1 MSLTV
6 QSYRICFIHPVT
18 CDNPCVLLPAR
29 ELTRAFESRGFLG
42 GSIMEACSECLHD
55 WPQLHSRPPP
65 RGKTD
70 VHYKLITKINYL
82 LKLVQPGPRPQT
94 CKYIL
99 IDRTFQAQI
108 VGASQE
114 PVLKIGL
121 SRECATF
128 EQARPPEL
136 NPSLHRMKCGSEST
150 RTWKFRRWC

>member
-1 MSLTV
+1 MSACMTDL
-6 QSYRICFIHPVT
+6 SYIPDT
-18 CDNPCVLLPAR
+18 
-29 ELTRAFESRGFLG
+29 
-42 GSIMEACSECLHD
+42 
-55 WPQLHSRPPP
+55 PPP

-150 RTWKFRRWC
+150 RT